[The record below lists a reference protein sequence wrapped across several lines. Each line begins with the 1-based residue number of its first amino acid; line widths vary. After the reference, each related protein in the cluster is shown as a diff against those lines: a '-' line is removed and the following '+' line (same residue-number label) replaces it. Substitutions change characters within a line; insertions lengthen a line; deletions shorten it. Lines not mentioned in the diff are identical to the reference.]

1 MFTRVMLNTLVNYQH
16 VSKGLTWTVFVPSHN
31 GETHGRVL
39 ERASRE
45 QLVSA
50 HLEGHLWMNSQ
61 NLLRNLIMSLS
72 FKTSL

>member
-1 MFTRVMLNTLVNYQH
+1 MFTSVMLNTLVNYQH
-16 VSKGLTWTVFVPSHN
+16 VSKGLTWAVFVPSHN

-50 HLEGHLWMNSQ
+50 HLEGEGEYFSAPLGHPGLNY
-61 NLLRNLIMSLS
+61 NV
-72 FKTSL
+72 